1 MIRAILM
8 DFNGVIINDERI
20 QMKLY
25 QDIFKEEGFEMT
37 EADYL
42 ACTGMDDAAFIKH
55 QYKRVKQKI
64 TEKQVNQIRVKKTEA
79 WRQVIDLEMPLC
91 DGVENFIK
99 KCEKRFAM
107 GIVSMANR
115 EDIEYVLNKIGV
127 RNCFTKII
135 GAEDVN
141 EHKPSPK
148 AYLECFKYLD
158 RRRTAEGHYPL
169 VHRECVVIEDAPQGI
184 QGGKKAGM
192 RTLGVTN
199 TFEAEILRNAGAD
212 AVTKTLADWMPDSIV
227 RVFSNNEW
235 LMVNG

>member
-1 MIRAILM
+1 MAIRAVLM

-25 QDIFKEEGFEMT
+25 QEIFKDEGIEMT
-37 EADYL
+37 DEEYF
-42 ACTGMDDAAFIKH
+42 ACTGMDDKTFIKH
-55 QYKRVKQKI
+55 HFKRVGNELSS
-64 TEKQVNQIRVKKTEA
+64 EKVEELRAKKAEM
-79 WRQVIDLEMPLC
+79 WRKVIDKEMPLC
-91 DGVENFIK
+91 EGVENFIR
-99 KCEKRFAM
+99 KCSNRFAM

-135 GAEDVN
+135 GAEDVT
-141 EHKPSPK
+141 EHKPSPQ

-158 RRRTAEGHYPL
+158 QRWINAGHHPL

-184 QGGKKAGM
+184 QGGKNAGM
-192 RTLGVTN
+192 QTLGVTN

-212 AVTKTLADWMPDSIV
+212 AVTKTLVDWMPDSMV
-227 RVFSNNEW
+227 RVFSKIA
-235 LMVNG
+235 